1 MQENRIIDR
10 ISSGEIP
17 VTIAI
22 VGGGRAC
29 RFFLELLQQET
40 FLNMK
45 IEIAGVCD
53 IDPEAEGFVMAREMG
68 IFTTDNFHDF
78 FSLEDLDGILEL
90 TNSNEVLQEL
100 IQNRPKRIAILEHN
114 IGRLFRNLFETDL
127 RLKAAEKQVAHD
139 ELVTD
144 FLIKQAKQMIMVLNI
159 DFTIADAN
167 KAYLDAI
174 GLSREEAIGKP
185 CYAVMHGLSRPCSDS
200 EIGFGCPMVE
210 TLRTGESAHIIREVP
225 ATGDRSTYSEIVTY
239 PMQDRQGEIVR
250 IIEIWRDITD
260 ALSQRVDKRVE
271 TLKANLHKIV
281 QEDRMISLGKLAASC
296 VHEINNPIQGLLTF
310 SHMMVDMLSA
320 EPPSSE
326 ECQELKRYA
335 KLMSSELERCG
346 SIISGL
352 LSFSRSANME
362 NTRLNV
368 ADVVEAILALT
379 RHKMELQNI
388 ELDLRTPAEPLY
400 IYGDA
405 NRLQQCFLNLIF
417 NAIESMPEG
426 GSLKIELS
434 ETDGWACIEITD
446 SGYGIPAYSLG
457 HIYDPF
463 FSTKNAGE
471 GTGLGLSIVYGVV
484 KVHKG
489 DITVQS
495 DPGRGTTFT
504 LRFPIVRPTE
514 VSNAR

>member
-1 MQENRIIDR
+1 MPENRIINR
-10 ISSGEIP
+10 LSSGEIP
-17 VTIAI
+17 VKIAI

-29 RFFLELLQQET
+29 RYFLELLQQET

-78 FSLEDLDGILEL
+78 FSLDDLDGILEL

-127 RLKAAEKQVAHD
+127 RLKAAEQQVAHD

-144 FLIKQAKQMIMVLNI
+144 FLIKQAKQMIVVLNT

-167 KAYLDAI
+167 KAYLKAI
-174 GLSREEAIGKP
+174 GKSREEAVGKP
-185 CYAVMHGLSRPCSDS
+185 CYTVMHGLKRPCSDS

-225 ATGDRSTYSEIVTY
+225 RSGDRATYSEIVTY
-239 PMQDRQGEIVR
+239 PMQDREGKIVR
-250 IIEIWRDITD
+250 VIEIWRDITD
-260 ALSQRVDKRVE
+260 ALSQRVNERLE

-310 SHMMVDMLSA
+310 SHMMVEMLSA
-320 EPPSSE
+320 ETPSPDE
-326 ECQELKRYA
+326 RQDLKHYA
-335 KLMSSELERCG
+335 TLMSSELERCG
-346 SIISGL
+346 NIISGL
-352 LSFSRSANME
+352 LSFSRSTELE
-362 NTRLNV
+362 NARLDLI
-368 ADVVEAILALT
+368 DVVQAVLALT
-379 RHKMELQNI
+379 RHKIELQNI
-388 ELDLRTPAEPLY
+388 ELDLRAPAKPLY

-417 NAIESMPEG
+417 NAVEAMPEG
-426 GSLKIELS
+426 GRLSIELR
-434 ETDGWACIEITD
+434 ETDEWACLEITD
-446 SGYGIPAYSLG
+446 SGYGIPADSLD

-463 FSTKNAGE
+463 FSTKNSGE

-484 KVHKG
+484 KVHEG
-489 DITVQS
+489 DIAVRS
-495 DPGRGTTFT
+495 HPGEGTSFT

-514 VSNAR
+514 VSNVQ